1 MSRTNYC
8 GQITKE
14 HVGKTVTINGWVQKR
29 RDLGGMIFIDLRDRE
44 GLVQVVFNADS
55 ASNTL
60 ETAEKLR
67 AEFVVEITGTV
78 VERLDGKIN
87 PNMKTGEIEIEA
99 TELTILSKSKTP
111 PFEITDDLN
120 VSDDLR
126 LKYRYLDLRRPRMQE
141 NIMIRHNTK
150 KAIRNFLEDGGFVDI
165 ETPYLTKS
173 TPEGAR
179 DYLVPSRVHQGDF
192 FALPQSP
199 QLFKQ
204 LLMSSGF
211 DRYYQIVRCFRDED
225 LRGDRQPEFTQV
237 DIETSFLSEEEIRQ
251 NTEDM
256 LKHVVKEVKGIDLTD
271 AFPVMNYD
279 DAINLYGSDKPD
291 IRFEMLLKD
300 VGPVVSESNF
310 KVFTSTLDNGGLV
323 KGLAVKGGA
332 DSFTRKQIDGL
343 EEVAKVHGAKG
354 LAWIKVTEDG
364 LTGPISKFFAEEEMT
379 NNLLE
384 AMGAETGDLLLFVAD
399 KEKVVHDALGALRNH
414 LGKELELYK
423 PEELAF
429 LWVVDWP
436 LLEFDEDENRYVA
449 AHHPFTRPKEEDV
462 EKLATDPTEVY
473 AQAYDIVLNGYEI
486 GGGSIRIHEK
496 ELQEQMFKSLGF
508 TQEEAQSQ
516 FGFLLDAFE
525 YGFPPHGGIALG
537 LDRLVMLLAN
547 EPNIRE
553 VIPFPKNGRAADPL
567 TNAPT
572 AVSSNQLQELA
583 LEITKDPEETDKT
596 MDPKIL

>member
-1 MSRTNYC
+1 MSRTDYC
-8 GQITKE
+8 GQITE
-14 HVGKTVTINGWVQKR
+14 EQIGKTVTLNGWVQKR

-44 GLVQVVFNADS
+44 GLVQVVFNADVG
-55 ASNTL
+55 NNLL

-67 AEFVVEITGTV
+67 AEFVVEVTGTV
-78 VERLDGKIN
+78 VKRLEGAVN
-87 PNMKTGEIEIEA
+87 PNMTTGEIEIEA
-99 TELTILSKSKTP
+99 TELKILNKAKTP

-126 LKYRYLDLRRPRMQE
+126 LKYRYIDLRRPRMQE

-150 KAIRNFLEDGGFVDI
+150 KAIRNFLEDGGFIDI

-179 DYLVPSRVHQGDF
+179 DYLVPSRVHQGKF

-251 NTEDM
+251 NTEEM
-256 LKHVVKEVKGIDLTD
+256 LKYVVKEVKGEEITEE
-271 AFPVMNYD
+271 FPIINYD
-279 DAINLYGSDKPD
+279 DAMNQYGSDKPD
-291 IRFEMLLKD
+291 IRFDMKLKD
-300 VGPVVSESNF
+300 VGSIVKESDF
-310 KVFTSTLDNGGLV
+310 RVFTSTLESGGLV
-323 KGLAVKGGA
+323 KGLAVKGGSN
-332 DSFTRKQIDGL
+332 SFTRKQIDSL
-343 EEVAKVHGAKG
+343 ERIAKVHGAKG
-354 LAWIKVTEDG
+354 LAWIKVTEEG
-364 LTGPISKFFAEEEMT
+364 LTGPISKFFASEKMT

-384 AMGAETGDLLLFVAD
+384 TMNAEVGDLLLFVAD
-399 KEKVVHDALGALRNH
+399 KEKVVHDALGALRVH
-414 LGKELELYK
+414 LGKELELYN

-429 LWVVDWP
+429 VWVVDWP

-449 AHHPFTRPKEEDV
+449 AHHPFTRPKDEDL
-462 EKLATDPTEVY
+462 EKLATNPTEVY

-508 TQEEAQSQ
+508 TQEEAESQ
-516 FGFLLDAFE
+516 FGFLLNAFD

-537 LDRLVMLLAN
+537 LDRLVMILAN

-567 TNAPT
+567 TDAPT
-572 AVSSNQLQELA
+572 AVSINQLNELA
-583 LEITKDPEETDKT
+583 LQIRTDPEETDKT
-596 MDPKIL
+596 MDPKL